1 MRSDKKRQLKV
12 KMKKKMKKKISVIV
26 PVYNSGKYLKRC
38 IDSILSQSY
47 NDFELI
53 LVNDGSTDRSG
64 EICKS
69 FKDPRI
75 RYFEQNNKG
84 VSSARNVGIKECS
97 GEFVTFADS
106 DDMLLKDY
114 LMTLVSLQEKYGTD
128 ITICTFSDRD
138 EDGKCVDI
146 YSPEWRRNRLIRGSG
161 ARTALTDKIL
171 SNTGNKRPAMSPY
184 CKLYRADIIKN
195 NGIIFDEKLP
205 VGEDVLFNLTYAQ
218 HIDSLLYIKSVQYF
232 RTVREGSAV
241 MSCRPEIYK
250 ELKELLQAYF
260 SIKKRFDIAPKTEKA
275 FIFDKVNDSLGLYV
289 FRSRDIKELNNRT
302 RELYRFIGS
311 DTVAPV
317 WSSIS
322 SKDISGSRDKLKLF
336 LVNAHLVGLWSLLK
350 KYR

>member
-1 MRSDKKRQLKV
+1 MIKSDKKRQLKI
-12 KMKKKMKKKISVIV
+12 KMKKKISVIV

-64 EICKS
+64 EICKG

-84 VSSARNVGIKECS
+84 VSSARNVGIKECR
-97 GEFVTFADS
+97 GEYITFADS
-106 DDMLLKDY
+106 DDILMQDY
-114 LMTLVSLQEKYGTD
+114 LMRLVSMQKKYGTD
-128 ITICTFSDRD
+128 IVICTFSDRD
-138 EDGKCVDI
+138 EDGKCVDV
-146 YSPEWRRNRLIRGSG
+146 YSPEWSRNKLIRGSK
-161 ARTALTDKIL
+161 ARAVFTDKIL

-195 NGIIFDEKLP
+195 NGIIFNEKLP

-218 HIDSLLYIKSVQYF
+218 HMDSLVFIKKVLYY

-250 ELKELLQAYF
+250 ELRELLLAYF
-260 SIKKRFDIAPKTEKA
+260 SVKKRFDIDPETEKA
-275 FIFDKVNDSLGLYV
+275 FIFDKVNDSLGLYI
-289 FRSRDIKELNNRT
+289 FRSRDIKELNKRI
-302 RELYRFIGS
+302 REMYRFLGS
-311 DTVAPV
+311 EPVASV

-322 SKDISGSRDKLKLF
+322 SKDIPGSRDKLKLF
-336 LVNAHLVGLWSLLK
+336 LINAHLVGLWSLLK